1 MYARAEAACSALHT
15 REFWGK
21 TVIFCQLSKIVTQ
34 YGWLPTFFFSFFFF
48 SPEKRIVKNC
58 HSVRLLWGTKKNGLS
73 KIVIQYGCSGARKKK
88 DCQKLSF
95 STDALGR
102 EKKRIVKNCHSVRML
117 WGAKKK
123 GLSKIV
129 IQYGCSGAR
138 KKKDCQKLSFS
149 TVKVDLVFVLKTVTW
164 YFRTGA
170 QKRKC

>member
-34 YGWLPTFFFSFFFF
+34 YGWLPFFFF
-48 SPEKRIVKNC
+48 FFFFHP
-58 HSVRLLWGTKKNGLS
+58 KNGLS
-73 KIVIQYGCSGARKKK
+73 KIVIQYGCSGARKKT

-95 STDALGR
+95 STVALGH

-117 WGAKKK
+117 WGTNKN

-138 KKKDCQKLSFS
+138 KKTDCQKLSFS

-164 YFRTGA
+164 YFSTGA